1 MTEPMDCQENISAG
15 PMPAIKPALTAKQNR
30 PVLGLINQNI
40 NRSNN
45 STQPLKPPRIALS
58 QVPKVNVFQDNNE
71 RRPSVG
77 SDCSSVGKGE
87 SFMVRDSPMIPE
99 SISSIDSSPR
109 TSRRLAVVP
118 NLDTDLSD
126 PFYVPEYASDIDQHL
141 RESEQRTRPKPHYM
155 RKQNDLTSQM
165 RTILIDWLV
174 EVTIEYKMNDETLYL
189 AVNYIDRFLSQMAVL
204 RGKLQL
210 VGTAAMLIA
219 SKFEEIY
226 APEVNEFVFITDDTY
241 TRQQVLRME
250 HLMIKVLN
258 FDICAVTPLQFLH
271 RFLKAVNA
279 DSQTDAM
286 ARFLCDLT
294 LLEYNL
300 VKYAPSLI
308 ATAAVVQA
316 VFIITGN
323 GWNDSIEHYSAYSWS
338 QVLPVISEIQV
349 LHQISLTSSHQ
360 TVLEKFKAVSGIPP
374 RSGTP
379 PNIATGDSL
388 NMTDC
393 SV

>member
-1 MTEPMDCQENISAG
+1 MDCQENVPVAS
-15 PMPAIKPALTAKQNR
+15 MPAIKQALTGKSQSTR
-30 PVLGLINQNI
+30 PVLGAITNTAKCSAVTL
-40 NRSNN
+40 SA
-45 STQPLKPPRIALS
+45 QPIKPPRTVLS
-58 QVPKVNVFQDNNE
+58 QVQPTKVQVYQDVE

-77 SDCSSVGKGE
+77 SDCSSAI
-87 SFMVRDSPMIPE
+87 SPMVRDSPMIPD

-109 TSRRLAVVP
+109 TSRRMAVIP
-118 NLDTDLSD
+118 ILDGDMSD
-126 PFYVPEYASDIDQHL
+126 PLTAPEYAQDIDQHL
-141 RESEQRTRPKPHYM
+141 REAELRTRPKPHYM
-155 RKQNDLTSQM
+155 RKQNDLTQQM
-165 RTILIDWLV
+165 RSILIDWLV

-271 RFLKAVNA
+271 RFLRAVNA
-279 DSQTDAM
+279 DEQTQLI
-286 ARFLCDLT
+286 ARYLCDLT

-300 VKYAPSLI
+300 VKHQPSLI
-308 ATAAVVQA
+308 ATAVVVQA
-316 VFIITGN
+316 HYITTGN
-323 GWNDSIEHYSAYSWS
+323 GWNDAIEHYSGYSWGVV
-338 QVLPVISEIQV
+338 QPIVTEIQKC
-349 LHQISLTSSHQ
+349 HQESLTSAHQ
-360 TVLEKFKAVSGIPP
+360 TVVEKFKAVSGIIP
-374 RSGTP
+374 RSGIP
-379 PNIATGDSL
+379 PNQATGDHSL
-388 NMTDC
+388 NITDC